1 MAEPAASSIGPAE
14 TPRTHCWECLRRR
27 LVCDSARPVCN
38 RCRTAGLVC
47 PGYDEKQPLRWVK
60 PGRVSA
66 RSRGRRREKAVG
78 VPSRR
83 TLDSG
88 HVEGDG
94 EVIKT
99 NIADR
104 RRHSPSGDE
113 EGSRGEI
120 EDVLYFLGVRPPRA
134 LDVIMRYDI
143 ACENFAGVKASYIY
157 NCEIYERTSPL
168 NLLLEESRL
177 RLPLAEIAHAQL
189 LPVPVQSLFILF
201 ALGYQIQKLPADVD
215 ENVRARA
222 RVAVS
227 FWTYQVVRALN
238 EDIAR
243 EETRSSDGTMTGVLM
258 LMMAC
263 QQLQPSSDWRYH
275 YRGLMQMVRLRG
287 GIEKVWHESPHM
299 QTGILGMIIGEVFA
313 NTTSPSDDMVME
325 LSHPKNMDFLRSA
338 WGGSCD
344 VTSLYIGS
352 ICPPS
357 LFVSVIQINHLRA
370 LAQRGLSPASPP
382 ASHSSTPDTSSL
394 SSPEEDISIYTDP
407 QTLLSQILQFS
418 PETYASANSNARTYA
433 NWHLVGRIHQSATAL
448 YCILSLQ
455 SALLLPNPP
464 TATLQQTV
472 HTHYERLLLD
482 LKEGHKQSNFKN
494 CFFWPLVVAGVAA
507 VRGTAFERAFVAD
520 TLRENVAH
528 MGCAMPI
535 LARRVLEAFWSSGKT
550 GWDECFDQPYIF
562 LL

>member
-1 MAEPAASSIGPAE
+1 MAESTAPSTRTVPIE
-14 TPRTHCWECLRRR
+14 TQTTRKHCWECLRRR
-27 LVCDSARPVCN
+27 LVCDSVRPVCN

-66 RSRGRRREKAVG
+66 RTRGRRRGKAGG
-78 VPSRR
+78 VSSRR
-83 TLDSG
+83 TPDIADDDEV
-88 HVEGDG
+88 VEA
-94 EVIKT
+94 

-104 RRHSPSGDE
+104 RRNNPSSDE
-113 EGSRGEI
+113 EGPRREMD
-120 EDVLYFLGVRPPRA
+120 DVLYFLGVRQPRA
-134 LDVIMRYDI
+134 LDAIMRYDI
-143 ACENFAGVKASYIY
+143 VCENFAGVRASYIY

-168 NLLLEESRL
+168 NLLLEESRVK
-177 RLPLAEIAHAQL
+177 LPLAEVAHA
-189 LPVPVQSLFILF
+189 LPAPVQGLFILF
-201 ALGYQIQKLPADVD
+201 ALGYQIHKLPPDVD
-215 ENVRARA
+215 ESVRVRARS
-222 RVAVS
+222 AVS

-238 EDIAR
+238 EDIAQ
-243 EETRSSDGTMTGVLM
+243 EEKRSSDGTMTGVLM

-263 QQLQPSSDWRYH
+263 QQLQPSSAWRYH

-299 QTGILGMIIGEVFA
+299 QSGILSMIIGEVFA

-338 WGGSCD
+338 WGGSGD

-352 ICPPS
+352 ICPPA
-357 LFVSVIQINHLRA
+357 LFASVIQINHLRA
-370 LAQRGLSPASPP
+370 LAHRGLSPSSTP
-382 ASHSSTPDTSSL
+382 ASHSPNPNPSSVSSS
-394 SSPEEDISIYTDP
+394 SSPEEDISIYADP
-407 QTLLSQILQFS
+407 QTILSQILHFS
-418 PETYASANSNARTYA
+418 PETYASGNSNARTYA
-433 NWHLVGRIHQSATAL
+433 NWHLVGRIHQSATSL

-455 SALLLPNPP
+455 SALLLPNTP
-464 TATLQQTV
+464 TLQQTT

-482 LKEGHKQSNFKN
+482 LKEGYKQSNFKN

-507 VRGTAFERAFVAD
+507 VRGTAFERAFIAD

-535 LARRVLEAFWSSGKT
+535 LARRVLGAFWSSGKS
-550 GWDECFDQPYIF
+550 GWDGCFDQPYIF